1 MKHYFWIALMATF
14 LGGCVSSRA
23 TVFETGTASWY
34 GPNFHGKSTAS
45 GEIYNQNE
53 LTAAHKTLPFNTI
66 VRVTNLDN
74 GKVVNVRINDR
85 GPYAHNRVIDLS
97 YAAARRIDMVN
108 AGLARVRI
116 DVLRSDVPITEVH
129 RQESFTVQLASFTVK
144 SQADQMAAGIR
155 EAYVEQARVEGR
167 TYFRVFVGR
176 YQSRE
181 EAERRKIELDRQG
194 HNGFVKQI
202 QN

>member
-1 MKHYFWIALMATF
+1 
-14 LGGCVSSRA
+14 
-23 TVFETGTASWY
+23 
-34 GPNFHGKSTAS
+34 
-45 GEIYNQNE
+45 
-53 LTAAHKTLPFNTI
+53 
-66 VRVTNLDN
+66 
-74 GKVVNVRINDR
+74 
-85 GPYAHNRVIDLS
+85 
-97 YAAARRIDMVN
+97 MVN

-129 RQESFTVQLASFTVK
+129 RQELFTVQLASFTVK

-176 YQSRE
+176 YQNRE

-194 HNGFVKQI
+194 HNGFVKQV